1 MRYTAVAV
9 AIVAGIT
16 LVSCN
21 ENEQPKPAPKSSFF
35 NSLQGGTVSYSPNMG
50 NPAAMTNQ
58 PAVTSLPSTARRPTD
73 ISNLTLSNQP
83 TEKPPV
89 EPAIQIPVDARWS
102 LYCASVSG
110 PDRFAR
116 IAQLKASLIE
126 RSGMKD
132 WYVVHN
138 EQDSTLFYG
147 FYSAIEKT
155 ERASA
160 KAHAERKR
168 ILELKNDQGDP
179 LFTTCFFTPI
189 VQPDPPAPAEWKL
202 TNAPRKAFWSL
213 EIAAFK
219 DNVLRKQA
227 AVELVKQLR
236 AKGVEAY
243 FFHGES
249 ISSVCIGAWPMEAV
263 EKNDDF
269 AGRTV
274 SPDDDVLVSPI
285 PLPERFQKLRD
296 IESKDGHK
304 IRTFVPRL
312 EIADPSLKAA
322 MAEYP
327 KHMVNYEFFE
337 TKMRTSDG
345 KYKMVPSPSLL
356 VKIPGAEDAMLNGGT
371 RAQDDGM
378 PGLLNQIGTP
388 PVQQDPMHQPGTSR
402 LRGLGN

>member
-9 AIVAGIT
+9 AILAAVT

-35 NSLQGGTVSYSPNMG
+35 NSLQNGTVSYSPNMA
-50 NPAAMTNQ
+50 NPTAMTNQ
-58 PAVTSLPSTARRPTD
+58 PAATSLPGTARRPMD
-73 ISNLTLSNQP
+73 ISNITLSNQP

-89 EPAIQIPVDARWS
+89 EPTIQIPADARWS

-116 IAQLKASLIE
+116 IAQLKTNLIE

-132 WYVVHN
+132 WYIVHN

-147 FYSAIEKT
+147 FYSAIEKSDP
-155 ERASA
+155 ASGR
-160 KAHAERKR
+160 AHADQKR
-168 ILELKNDQGDP
+168 IQEIKDPQGDRI
-179 LFTTCFFTPI
+179 FTASFFTPI
-189 VQPDPPAPAEWKL
+189 VQPDPVAPAEWKL
-202 TNAPRKAFWSL
+202 TNAPAKAYWSL
-213 EIAAFK
+213 QIAAFK
-219 DNVLRKQA
+219 DNPLRKQA
-227 AVELVKQLR
+227 AVELVKQFR

-243 FFHGES
+243 YFHGES
-249 ISSVCIGAWPMEAV
+249 ISSVCVGAWPAEAV
-263 EKNDDF
+263 KQQDES

-274 SPDDDVLVSPI
+274 SPDDDLLVSSE
-285 PLPERFQKLRD
+285 PLPERYQKLRD

-304 IRTFVPRL
+304 IRSFVQRI

-327 KHMVNYEFFE
+327 AHMVNYDQYKTKIKTTKGFE
-337 TKMRTSDG
+337 WI
-345 KYKMVPSPSLL
+345 PSPSFL
-356 VKIPGAEDAMLNGGT
+356 VTIPRAEPSGLAGDA
-371 RAQDDGM
+371 GM
-378 PGLLNQIGTP
+378 PGLLNQVGAPTVP
-388 PVQQDPMHQPGTSR
+388 QQDPMHQPGTTR

>member
-1 MRYTAVAV
+1 MKYTAVAV
-9 AIVAGIT
+9 AVIAGIT

-21 ENEQPKPAPKSSFF
+21 ENEQPKPAPKTSFF
-35 NSLQGGTVSYSPNMG
+35 NSLQNGTVSYSPNMS

-58 PAVTSLPSTARRPTD
+58 PAMSNLPSTSARRPTD
-73 ISNLTLSNQP
+73 ISNISLSNGA
-83 TEKPPV
+83 EKPPV
-89 EPAIQIPVDARWS
+89 EPTLQIPADARWS

-116 IAQLKASLIE
+116 IAQLKAKLIE
-126 RSGMKD
+126 TSGMKD
-132 WYVVHN
+132 WYIVHN

-155 ERASA
+155 ERASV

-168 ILELKNDQGDP
+168 IQELKNEQGDP
-179 LFTTCFFTPI
+179 LFPTCFFTPI

-202 TNAPRKAFWSL
+202 TNAPPKSFWSL

-243 FFHGES
+243 FYHGES
-249 ISSVCIGAWPMEAV
+249 ISSVCVGAWPMDAV

-285 PLPERFQKLRD
+285 PLPERFNKLRD

-337 TKMRTSDG
+337 TKTRTADG
-345 KYKMVPSPSLL
+345 TIKMVPSPSLL
-356 VKIPGAEDAMLNGGT
+356 VKIPGAEDAQLNGGA
-371 RAQDDGM
+371 RDRDDGT
-378 PGLLNQIGTP
+378 PGLLNQFGTP
-388 PVQQDPMHQPGTSR
+388 PIPQDPMHQPGTSR